1 MIPPA
6 LPCAPPDAAVISGRL
21 VDIERVDIPRHAP
34 GLWAAVGADAKL
46 WSLISPGPFAEQADF
61 AAWLGD
67 RASRASDRLYAI
79 VDKVSGET
87 TGQFHLLNVNQAM
100 GTVEMGLVYGRG
112 LAQRTQATE
121 AFFLLARYVLEDLRF
136 RRLEWRC
143 GPDHTASRRAADRY
157 GFTLEGVAR
166 QTMWTKGRSWDT
178 AVYSL
183 LDHEWPQASARLQ
196 GWLSPENFDADG
208 RQLRALR
215 SD

>member
-1 MIPPA
+1 
-6 LPCAPPDAAVISGRL
+6 
-21 VDIERVDIPRHAP
+21 
-34 GLWAAVGADAKL
+34 
-46 WSLISPGPFAEQADF
+46 
-61 AAWLGD
+61 
-67 RASRASDRLYAI
+67 
-79 VDKVSGET
+79 
-87 TGQFHLLNVNQAM
+87 
-100 GTVEMGLVYGRG
+100 
-112 LAQRTQATE
+112 
-121 AFFLLARYVLEDLRF
+121 LRF